1 MLAFVAISDEAC
13 GASSGS
19 IPPSKRKENRNSHDS
34 SFITTFNIQKTDLHL
49 QEKLARLPDARLP
62 RAATA
67 MQLARPRVNA
77 RLLQS
82 PNYGD
87 PPQVIICKVRW
98 GPDFIYTLSDT
109 VDSPAQASSRPPPS
123 TIVDASNLGF
133 NVETDAA
140 GAALASCAI
149 REHGA
154 CAGGFRRQRELLPE
168 LRRAAANGGG
178 LLLLAFDGAQQWG
191 LLSGRS
197 FAEGAGFRVRPP
209 PSHLSGFLLSNDKEI
224 TANLSEDKGGSPS
237 TISPPPK
244 APPARGGCAPGR
256 PLPLPAR
263 VRPR

>member
-209 PSHLSGFLLSNDKEI
+209 PSSRLSDFLLSNDKEI
-224 TANLSEDKGGSPS
+224 TANVSEDKGGSSS
-237 TISPPPK
+237 TISPLRRGP
-244 APPARGGCAPGR
+244 PPAAA
-256 PLPLPAR
+256 AR
-263 VRPR
+263 VASPTALV